1 MKKIENSST
10 AVNLQCIDA
19 IEVSLFIE
27 REGRRFYEKAAKRV
41 QHPRVREIFKSLAR
55 EEKEHIQSLKA
66 KAEFLRPALLKRA
79 RARTDVEEFIVRELK
94 GKVFPDSVE
103 ADLEG
108 VDSDLQ
114 ALEIGIRS
122 EQRSIEVL
130 TELMN
135 GERKID
141 VRAIFS
147 HLLVEEKRHLAVL
160 LEIKAAGF

>member
-1 MKKIENSST
+1 M
-10 AVNLQCIDA
+10 
-19 IEVSLFIE
+19 
-27 REGRRFYEKAAKRV
+27 
-41 QHPRVREIFKSLAR
+41 
-55 EEKEHIQSLKA
+55 
-66 KAEFLRPALLKRA
+66 
-79 RARTDVEEFIVRELK
+79 EEFIVRELK

-147 HLLVEEKRHLAVL
+147 HLLAEEKRHLAVL